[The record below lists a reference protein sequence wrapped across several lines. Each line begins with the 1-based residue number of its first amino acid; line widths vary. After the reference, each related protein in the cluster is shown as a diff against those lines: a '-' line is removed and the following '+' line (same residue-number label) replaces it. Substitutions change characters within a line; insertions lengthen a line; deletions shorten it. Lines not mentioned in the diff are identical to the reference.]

1 MKQFLPI
8 YLLIL
13 YFIIPLNAQVSL
25 RDTSITWQHHALE
38 LNEDFSINSYST
50 DDNNIQQVVFDDSK
64 VIENEL
70 IKLVLV
76 PEYGARILSFIY
88 KPTNHE
94 YLYQSECGS
103 AYEIYNNIFYYDW
116 LMVWG
121 GIFPTFPEPE
131 HGKTWLL
138 PWKFSV
144 IKNTAD
150 TVTIRME
157 HTDTTA
163 YAGAPGGF
171 NNGITSITCQ
181 IEVSVYS
188 GSSAW
193 DFDVKLINNQ
203 SQSVNYE
210 YWTCTTLTP
219 GSEMGNTGSPLNSE
233 MVVPFDQYEAAW
245 SPGGWIGN
253 YGTLYNVDRIDFLSK
268 WDDMGIAYAHN
279 LNDNYWGVINHDNKE
294 GIFRISENIETPGM
308 KFWTWGKNNIDND
321 LYDFSNGGADNYI
334 ELWAGVSE
342 AFFNDAV
349 LTANEVKSWT
359 ETYGPTKNLTSITGI
374 NKQAAVNLLWDESNQ
389 TLSYELMA
397 FKPNINYDIRI
408 YLEGS
413 SVYEVTNEEVLAA
426 TFGNSDNYPLAELDI
441 EEGNYAAY
449 FDLSKDG
456 EQIFSAQKEIF
467 VQASTH
473 NKILEESIADNNF
486 QIWVSHNREVTVK
499 VDNIDIYYVR
509 VVGLNGQ
516 LLKNYSFEGN
526 ESNFELPYSGVFIVN
541 INGNNS
547 VYTNKIIVK

>member
-1 MKQFLPI
+1 
-8 YLLIL
+8 
-13 YFIIPLNAQVSL
+13 
-25 RDTSITWQHHALE
+25 
-38 LNEDFSINSYST
+38 
-50 DDNNIQQVVFDDSK
+50 NIQQVVFDDSK